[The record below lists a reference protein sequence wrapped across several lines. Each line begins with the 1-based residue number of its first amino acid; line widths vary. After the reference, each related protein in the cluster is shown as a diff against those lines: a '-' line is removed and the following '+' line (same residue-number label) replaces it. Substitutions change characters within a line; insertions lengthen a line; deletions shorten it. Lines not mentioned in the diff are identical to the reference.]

1 MKAIILAAGF
11 GERLRPLSEVIAKP
25 AVPFLNRPLLHYAL
39 ETCAKAGIAKIGIN
53 LHHRPE
59 TVRAAAKAWEG
70 APLEIHFN
78 LEKQILGTGGAL
90 YAFQDWA
97 EESPLLLLN
106 GDTLAAFSALDIF
119 ACRQAANADAALLTR
134 ANPDPR
140 QYSGVIVD
148 ERGRVRQIAGAPSG
162 SLPAGKVMMF
172 AGAHALAPGFIRRYA
187 PARACDINREI
198 YPPLIEAGRLP
209 ATLQMKNPVWA
220 DLGTRERFLNATGAA
235 LKAIIEKQ
243 WPFALARGSRLIK
256 THTGGMLLLDESASV
271 RIETVKVEG
280 FAVIGPRC
288 VISGEAVLENS
299 VLLAGAK
306 LGRGAKISGSVIG
319 PDLLLKPG
327 TEVRDALRV

>member
-39 ETCAKAGIAKIGIN
+39 ETCAKAGIAKIGVN

-59 TVRAAAKAWEG
+59 TVRAAAKAWDG
-70 APLEIHFN
+70 APLEIQFSP
-78 LEKQILGTGGAL
+78 EAQILGTGGAL
-90 YAFQDWA
+90 HPFEEWA

-106 GDTLAAFSALDIF
+106 GDTLAAFSAQDLF
-119 ACRQAANADAALLTR
+119 ARRQGANAEAALLTR
-134 ANPDPR
+134 PNPDPR

-148 ERGRVRQIAGAPSG
+148 AHGRVRQIAGAPSA
-162 SLPAGKVMMF
+162 SLSAGKVMMF

-187 PARACDINREI
+187 PARACDINLQI
-198 YPPLIEAGRLP
+198 YPPLIVAGRLP
-209 ATLQMKNPVWA
+209 VTLEMHSPVWA

-235 LKAIIEKQ
+235 LRAMGSQQ
-243 WPFALARGSRLIK
+243 WPFAMARGSRLHK
-256 THTGGMLLLDESASV
+256 THTGGLLLLDESASV
-271 RIETVKVEG
+271 RVEAVKVEG

-288 VISGEAVLENS
+288 VISSEATLENS

-319 PDLLLKPG
+319 PDLLIKSG

>member
-39 ETCAKAGIAKIGIN
+39 ETCAQAGIEKIGVN

-59 TVRAAAKAWEG
+59 TVRAAAKAWDG
-70 APLEIHFN
+70 APLEFHFSP
-78 LEKQILGTGGAL
+78 EAQILGTGGAL
-90 YAFQDWA
+90 HAFQEWA

-106 GDTLAAFSALDIF
+106 ADTLAAFSALDLF
-119 ACRQAANADAALLTR
+119 ACRQATNADAALLTR

-148 ERGRVRQIAGAPSG
+148 AHGRVRQIAGVPSA

-187 PARACDINREI
+187 PVRACDINREI

-209 ATLQMKNPVWA
+209 VTLEMKSKVWA
-220 DLGTRERFLNATGAA
+220 DLGTRERYLGATAAA
-235 LKAIIEKQ
+235 LKALAAEQ
-243 WPFALARGSRLIK
+243 WPFAMARGSRLLK
-256 THTGGMLLLDESASV
+256 THTGGTLLLDESATV
-271 RIETVKVEG
+271 RLEAIRVEG

-288 VISGEAVLENS
+288 VVSGETVLSNS
-299 VLLAGAK
+299 VLLSGVK
-306 LGRGAKISGSVIG
+306 LGRGAKISGSVIA
-319 PDLLLKPG
+319 PDLRLKPG
-327 TEVRDALRV
+327 AELHDVLHA

>member
-11 GERLRPLSEVIAKP
+11 GERLRPLSEVVAKP

-39 ETCAKAGIAKIGIN
+39 ETCTKAGVTKIGVN

-59 TVRAAAKAWEG
+59 TVRAAAKAWDG
-70 APLEIHFN
+70 APLEFHFN

-90 YAFQDWA
+90 HPFSDWA

-106 GDTLAAFSALDIF
+106 GDTLAAFSALDLL
-119 ACRQAANADAALLTR
+119 ACRQAANTDAALLTR
-134 ANPDPR
+134 ANPDVR

-148 ERGRVRQIAGAPSG
+148 ARGRVVQIAGLPSA
-162 SLPAGKVMMF
+162 SLRAGKVMMF

-187 PARACDINREI
+187 PARACDINQEI
-198 YPPLIEAGRLP
+198 YPPLIAAGRLP
-209 ATLQMKNPVWA
+209 ASLTMQSPVWA

-235 LKAIIEKQ
+235 LKAVASQ
-243 WPFALARGSRLIK
+243 HWPYALARGSRLIK
-256 THTGGMLLLDESASV
+256 THTGGLLLLDESASV
-271 RIETVKVEG
+271 RVEAVTVTG

-288 VISGEAVLENS
+288 VISGEATLENS
-299 VLLAGAK
+299 VLLSGAK

-319 PDLLLKPG
+319 PGLLLKPG